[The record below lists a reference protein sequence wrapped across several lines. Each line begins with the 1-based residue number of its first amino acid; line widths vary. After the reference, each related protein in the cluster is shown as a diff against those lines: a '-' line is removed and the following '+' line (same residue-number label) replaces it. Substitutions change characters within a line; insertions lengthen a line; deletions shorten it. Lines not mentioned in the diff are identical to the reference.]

1 MIALKPLIGKL
12 SRTCRAALERAADQA
27 RQHGHYAVEIEHVL
41 IELMHDPGTDI
52 SRAFHLYEID
62 GERLLGELRRAMSR
76 LAVGNAENPGVSAE
90 LAMAIET
97 AWAVA
102 SIDLDAR
109 SISSA
114 CLLRA
119 VIEDNRLRDRLLAAG
134 PQLAEVP
141 RQRLADDLAGIVADG
156 YEGPSISVAEHRGPL
171 IVDPVASG
179 GYDPALAAYTVDLTA
194 AARANTLDPVIGRDA
209 EIDQLI
215 EILMRR
221 RQNNP
226 ILTGDAGVG
235 KTAIV
240 EGFARRVAA
249 GQVPDA
255 LAGVAVLTLDLGLLQ
270 AGASV
275 QGAFEQRLRRVI
287 EEVSGAPEAIIL
299 FIDEAHMLIGAGG
312 AAGMGDAANLLKPA
326 LARGGLRTIAAT
338 TWSEYKRYFE
348 KDAAL
353 ARRFQPI
360 KVEPPSLETT
370 IVILR
375 HLAAMLER
383 FHGVRIGEDAIA
395 SAATLS
401 QRYITD
407 RQLPDKAINVLD
419 TACARVAIA
428 QACRPRVLE
437 AAELRCTNLE
447 SEIIRLEADPTAGPA
462 RDEQLELLGIER
474 MAAQDAR
481 DAIASRWEQERYTFD
496 RIRAFERDGDSHAD
510 QAALQGLHL
519 ELAEVQ
525 QDAPLI
531 PVAVDRRAVAQ
542 IVASWTGVPL
552 TAILGH
558 ASATAGDLK
567 ARMAERI
574 VGQDAALDTITRR
587 VQTFQAGLADP
598 EKPTGVFLLCGPSG
612 VGKTETA
619 LALAELLFGGPRALI
634 TVNMSEYQEAHSVSG
649 LKGAPPGYLGYG
661 KGGVLTEAVRRQPY
675 SVILLDEVEKA
686 HPDVMELFYQVFDRG
701 VIEDSEGVAID
712 FTHTLILLT
721 SNVGADLLGDVP
733 PQGGETALTKALT
746 AELMRHFAPAFL
758 ARLVVVPYFPLA
770 TAQICAIVR
779 LKLARIRERFTT
791 ARRGELTYGDDVVA
805 VIARQA
811 SVADGGARSVDAIIA
826 HQILPELSRRL
837 LDRMID
843 PGVIQNVHISVTLDG
858 RLRIEIDR

>member
-1 MIALKPLIGKL
+1 VIALKPLIGKL
-12 SRTCRAALERAADQA
+12 SRTCRAALERAAEQA
-27 RQHGHYAVEIEHVL
+27 LQHGHYAVEIEHLL
-41 IELMHDPGTDI
+41 IELMQDPGADI
-52 SRAFHLYEID
+52 ARALHSYAID
-62 GERLLGELRRAMSR
+62 GERLLGELRRALSR

-109 SISSA
+109 AISSA

-119 VIEDNRLRDRLLAAG
+119 VIEDNRLRDRLLAAAS
-134 PQLAEVP
+134 QLAEVP
-141 RQRLADDLAGIVADG
+141 RQRLADDLAAIVADG
-156 YEGPSISVAEHRGPL
+156 HEGPGMAVAEHRGQL
-171 IVDPVASG
+171 IVDPGAVG
-179 GYDPALAAYTVDLTA
+179 GNGPALAAYTVDLTA

-221 RQNNP
+221 QQNNP

-275 QGAFEQRLRRVI
+275 QGAFEQRLRSVI

-360 KVEPPSLETT
+360 KVDPPSLETT
-370 IVILR
+370 IIILR
-375 HLAAMLER
+375 HLAAMLEA

-395 SAATLS
+395 GAATLS

-428 QACRPRVLE
+428 QACRPAALE
-437 AAELRCTNLE
+437 AADLRCSDLDA
-447 SEIIRLEADPTAGPA
+447 EIVRLEADPTAGPA
-462 RDEQLELLGIER
+462 RDEQLELLGLDR
-474 MAAQDAR
+474 VAAQDAR
-481 DAIASRWEQERYTFD
+481 DAIATRWEQERYTFD
-496 RIRAFERDGDSHAD
+496 RIRAIESDGVGPANES
-510 QAALQGLHL
+510 ALQGLHL
-519 ELAEVQ
+519 ELAEIQ
-525 QDAPLI
+525 QDAPFI

-542 IVASWTGVPL
+542 IVSSWTGVPL
-552 TAILGH
+552 AAILGH
-558 ASATAGDLK
+558 ASLATGDLK
-567 ARMAERI
+567 AKMAERI
-574 VGQDAALDTITRR
+574 VGQEAALDTIARR

-649 LKGAPPGYLGYG
+649 LKGAPPGYVGYG

-675 SVILLDEVEKA
+675 SVVLLDEVEKA

-721 SNVGADLLGDVP
+721 SNVGTDLLAGAP
-733 PQGGETALTKALT
+733 PPGGEAALTKALHT
-746 AELMRHFAPAFL
+746 ELLRHFAPAFL
-758 ARLVVVPYFPLA
+758 ARLVVVPYHPLA
-770 TAQICAIVR
+770 IADIRAIVR

-791 ARRGELTYGDDVVA
+791 ARRGELTYSDDVVA

-811 SVADGGARSVDAIIA
+811 GVADGGARSVDAIIA

-837 LDRMID
+837 LDRMIE
-843 PGVIQNVHISVTLDG
+843 PGVVQNVHISVSLDG